1 MKSVKFTV
9 NFYQFFRRS
18 REGAWIE
25 ILMIGTASTNMHCR
39 SREGAW
45 IEIFK
50 VPEGVTKVTVAPV
63 RERGLKC
70 RRIVD
75 GGILALSRSREG
87 AWIEIHPKYTQKYK
101 NQCRSREGAWI
112 EIAVAAGKTL
122 YTGWS
127 LP

>member
-1 MKSVKFTV
+1 M
-9 NFYQFFRRS
+9 
-18 REGAWIE
+18 RERGLKCLHRLIK
-25 ILMIGTASTNMHCR
+25 LQAS
-39 SREGAW
+39 A
-45 IEIFK
+45 
-50 VPEGVTKVTVAPV
+50 VAPV

-112 EIAVAAGKTL
+112 EITEYEEIVGSAYSRSREGAWIEIAVAAGKTL